1 MPHDG
6 RRGRQDEGPDGP
18 IQRAFGNDYRHAFV
32 LLPLL
37 IASPAFAARGNGGM
51 LPV

>member
-1 MPHDG
+1 MAAAVVARTKG
-6 RRGRQDEGPDGP
+6 QGP
-18 IQRAFGNDYRHAFV
+18 IQHAFGNDYRHAFV

-51 LPV
+51 LPA